1 MWQSS
6 FETPVWIQAA
16 YIGVVG
22 VIGLGLAGI
31 RVVDEMKQRI
41 TQRRAEEQRRM
52 AEAFREVQAR
62 VIRYGFDFTHKA
74 DATYGGHV
82 ARPFQ
87 VVFETE
93 DGQHY
98 TFHFED
104 WRLDILRVDGNG
116 ALIMRGQQFY
126 AFRQGT

>member
-16 YIGVVG
+16 YVGVVG
-22 VIGLGLAGI
+22 VIGLGLVGI

-41 TQRRAEEQRRM
+41 TQRRAEEQRRK

-74 DATYGGHV
+74 DATYGRSTCHSASNHR
-82 ARPFQ
+82 AR
-87 VVFETE
+87 
-93 DGQHY
+93 
-98 TFHFED
+98 
-104 WRLDILRVDGNG
+104 
-116 ALIMRGQQFY
+116 ALITHLVGSHLVRPGE
-126 AFRQGT
+126 AGGAGGAG